1 VFIKDKQKGK
11 IEKGI
16 SREEKIM
23 FFIDVEKLRRIKGYV
38 KLVSET
44 IKETETRLYDRY
56 YGSAVP
62 NNEGV
67 YNYQL
72 GITEVIYILYKHKL
86 YLLKVLYLFILFIY
100 SFIFLKQIKE
110 IKDTRPNTHG
120 IKATA
125 KIDKSISKNDEG
137 HLCKPVFP
145 DRFGK
150 SYDRF
155 QVEIDFLI
163 RKNSETSE
171 IVDIPDYVKVKRDD
185 NDMVSL

>member
-1 VFIKDKQKGK
+1 
-11 IEKGI
+11 
-16 SREEKIM
+16 M
-23 FFIDVEKLRRIKGYV
+23 FFVNVQELRRIDGYV
-38 KLVSET
+38 KLVFNT
-44 IKETETRLYDRY
+44 MKETEARLYDRY
-56 YGSAVP
+56 YGSAVT

-67 YNYQL
+67 YHYEL
-72 GITEVIYILYKHKL
+72 GIIEVIYILYKHKL

-120 IKATA
+120 IKETA
-125 KIDKSISKNDEG
+125 RIDKSISKNDEG

-150 SYDRF
+150 SYDSF
-155 QVEIDFLI
+155 QAEMVSLI
-163 RKNSETSE
+163 TKNSEKLK